1 MANAIKWE
9 AAWTT
14 SGAGS
19 CLTTELNSL
28 ANGSR
33 SVAGTEIDNSSGL
46 NQYSCFEVYLAS
58 LTPTAG
64 GYLQLHMI
72 TAPGGTNYSEGSD
85 SIDPGN
91 DCLIAIIPLRAATG
105 VVRKVTG
112 IIPVPPSK
120 LKILLTNNSGAA
132 LASSANTV
140 TMYVTNDEVQ

>member
-28 ANGSR
+28 ANAGR
-33 SVAGTEIDNSSGL
+33 SAAGTEIDNSTGL
-46 NQYSCFEVYLAS
+46 NQYACFEIYLGS

-72 TAPGGTNYSEGSD
+72 TAPGGTNYGEGSD

-91 DCLIAIIPLRAATG
+91 DSLIAVIPLRAATG
-105 VVRKVTG
+105 TVRKVTG
-112 IIPVPPSK
+112 IIPIPPAK

-140 TMYVTNDEVQ
+140 TMYVGNDEVQ